1 MKAAPASWPLSS
13 ILLLLFGLILIV
25 IGVYFAVLR
34 PPLLPEDLRYIGA
47 SQQELEAA
55 APRLTVWLAQ
65 VFRAMGGYVA
75 ATGVLTVTI
84 AATAFRVHWRGAA
97 AGALIGGLASIGW
110 MTTVNFMINSDFKW
124 VLLGVALLWACSLV
138 LFWFEGARP
147 GAG

>member
-84 AATAFRVHWRGAA
+84 AATAFRVHWRG
-97 AGALIGGLASIGW
+97 G
-110 MTTVNFMINSDFKW
+110 
-124 VLLGVALLWACSLV
+124 
-138 LFWFEGARP
+138 
-147 GAG
+147 GAGGPTRGPWAVGGVETRELIDKSR